1 MERSNLQLVCGDL
14 SVKLLPEF
22 GGRISSISVK
32 GRREWIAQ
40 PKGPLVTRAVG
51 DKFIRPEVAGW
62 DEMVPTTDAC
72 ISLLD
77 EKELPDHGEVWAR
90 SWDVIASKASSA
102 TLQVQLISRTL
113 EFTRGISLE
122 QTLPGQW
129 KIQLSYRMKN
139 TGSLPVPAF
148 WSCHP
153 LIDAE
158 GVEKVTVFGSTPMIQ
173 TAPEET
179 EVSQTYLPQDLAPNT
194 SAEFWCDPD
203 SEIDG
208 AEILRSNGERM
219 TLGWKLSEIPYFGIF
234 IDNQEFRPDPVI
246 SPQPAIA
253 HKVSER
259 SAQIAERITILDP
272 GQEKSWTLNIALA
285 N

>member
-14 SVKLLPEF
+14 SVELLPEF

-102 TLQVQLISRTL
+102 TLQVQLTSRTL

-208 AEILRSNGERM
+208 AEILRSNGESM

-259 SAQIAERITILDP
+259 SAQIAERITIMDP
-272 GQEKSWTLNIALA
+272 GQQKSWTLNIALA

>member
-102 TLQVQLISRTL
+102 TLQVQLTSRTL

>member
-1 MERSNLQLVCGDL
+1 MERSSIQLVCGDL
-14 SVKLLPEF
+14 SVELLPEF
-22 GGRISSISVK
+22 GGRISSIVVK
-32 GRREWIAQ
+32 ERNEWIAQ

-77 EKELPDHGEVWAR
+77 EQELPDHGEVWAR
-90 SWDVIASKASSA
+90 SWDVVASNPCSA
-102 TLQVQLISRTL
+102 TLRVQLTSRTL
-113 EFTRGISLE
+113 EFTRSTRLE
-122 QTLPGQW
+122 EMLPGQW
-129 KIQLSYRMKN
+129 NIQLHYQMKN
-139 TGSLPVPAF
+139 TGSVAVPAF

-158 GVEKVTVFGSTPMIQ
+158 GVEKVTVASITPMIQ
-173 TAPEET
+173 TAPLT
-179 EVSQTYLPQDLAPNT
+179 GDVSQTYLPRDLAPNT

-208 AEILRSNGERM
+208 VEILRSNGERM

-259 SAQIAERITILDP
+259 SAQLAERITILDP
-272 GQEKSWTLNIALA
+272 GQVKSWTLNIALT

>member
-1 MERSNLQLVCGDL
+1 MEKSSLQLICGDL
-14 SVKLLPEF
+14 SVELLPEF

-72 ISLLD
+72 ISALD

-102 TLQVQLISRTL
+102 TLQVQLTSRTL

-122 QTLPGQW
+122 ETLPGQW

-158 GVEKVTVFGSTPMIQ
+158 GVEKVTVFGSTPMMQ

-179 EVSQTYLPQDLAPNT
+179 KVSQTYLPQDLAPNT

>member
-14 SVKLLPEF
+14 SVELLPEF

>member
-14 SVKLLPEF
+14 SVELLPEF

-208 AEILRSNGERM
+208 AEILRSNGESM

-259 SAQIAERITILDP
+259 SAQIAERITIMDP
-272 GQEKSWTLNIALA
+272 GQQKSWTLNIALA

>member
-40 PKGPLVTRAVG
+40 PKGPLVPRAVG